1 MRKQFYNKIL
11 AEYASYKSA
20 VLRGS
25 SADIYARSYEIDV
38 MTNLSEILLRLAD
51 TLSDRDLAVL
61 MFRPNLLRE
70 LYNNWLK
77 TDDSIYSELENHIMN
92 EVKLMRRH
100 TGGAHYVPNSE
111 VWA

>member
-70 LYNNWLK
+70 LYNHWL
-77 TDDSIYSELENHIMN
+77 N
-92 EVKLMRRH
+92 EVKLMRCH
-100 TGGAHYVPNSE
+100 AGGAHYVPNSE